1 MLDLQQLQYFRTVAR
16 LQHIT
21 KAANELHISQ
31 PNLSNAIKRLETS
44 LGVQLFER
52 RNGRIFLSEY
62 GKVYLEGVERAFECL
77 ETAENK
83 LRAMQTQDPDNQ
95 VAIASSMQHY
105 NEHMIEAFY
114 DKNPG
119 SPLQISQSVMPLD
132 ILLKQLREGHL
143 DAAII
148 PETELTED
156 LQWTQMFFCRVGIF
170 LNEEHP
176 LAKQQIVNLIDLKDE
191 AFVCNN
197 LGIGHDL
204 TIRFC
209 QKAGF
214 QPKIRFESNDSGN
227 IGKWLEDGRGIAFI
241 PSYDIMTLYSID
253 QDSPPGLIVKPIL
266 EPMLQLNMGIVTH
279 KGKKETGVRK
289 QFFQFA
295 SDYFTDL
302 GETIDRHWQEHF
314 FPPKEKE

>member
-1 MLDLQQLQYFRTVAR
+1 
-16 LQHIT
+16 
-21 KAANELHISQ
+21 
-31 PNLSNAIKRLETS
+31 
-44 LGVQLFER
+44 
-52 RNGRIFLSEY
+52 
-62 GKVYLEGVERAFECL
+62 
-77 ETAENK
+77 
-83 LRAMQTQDPDNQ
+83 
-95 VAIASSMQHY
+95 
-105 NEHMIEAFY
+105 
-114 DKNPG
+114 
-119 SPLQISQSVMPLD
+119 
-132 ILLKQLREGHL
+132 
-143 DAAII
+143 
-148 PETELTED
+148 
-156 LQWTQMFFCRVGIF
+156 MFFCRVGIF
-170 LNEEHP
+170 LHENHP

-214 QPKIRFESNDSGN
+214 QPNIRLESNDSGN

-266 EPMLQLNMGIVTH
+266 EPMLQLNTGIVTH

-289 QFFQFA
+289 QFFQSA

-302 GETIDRHWQEHF
+302 GQTIDRHWQEHF

>member
-21 KAANELHISQ
+21 KAAGELHISQ

-77 ETAENK
+77 EAAENK
-83 LRAMQTQDPDNQ
+83 LRAMQGEEPGNQ

-114 DKNPG
+114 EKNPN
-119 SPLQISQSVMPLD
+119 SPLQVSQSVMPLD
-132 ILLKQLREGHL
+132 ILLKQLREGQL

-148 PETELTED
+148 PETELPEN
-156 LQWTQMFFCRVGIF
+156 LHWTQMFFCRVGIF
-170 LNEEHP
+170 LHEDHP
-176 LAKQQIVNLIDLKDE
+176 LAQQPTVNLIDLKDE
-191 AFVCNN
+191 PFVCNN

-209 QKAGF
+209 KEAGF
-214 QPKIRFESNDSGN
+214 QPKIRFESNDSGS
-227 IGKWLEDGRGIAFI
+227 IGRWLEAGRGIAFI

-253 QDSPPGLIVKPIL
+253 KDNPPGLIGKPIL
-266 EPMLQLNMGIVTH
+266 KPVLQLNMGVVTH
-279 KGKKETGVRK
+279 RGRKETGVRK

-302 GETIDRHWQEHF
+302 GQTIDRYWQELF
-314 FPPKEKE
+314 FPPKED